1 MKGGGASV
9 TSRTGSS
16 VRLSLS
22 GDIRQ
27 ASGLIG
33 GSSLSIPGAFGGVG
47 RGKQNLELGGPQSCT
62 PGSFSINMRKW
73 SHLP

>member
-9 TSRTGSS
+9 TFRTGSS

-27 ASGLIG
+27 ASGQIG
-33 GSSLSIPGAFGGVG
+33 GSSLSIPGAFGGVQ
-47 RGKQNLELGGPQSCT
+47 RGKPNFELGVPGAAPQVA
-62 PGSFSINMRKW
+62 
-73 SHLP
+73 

>member
-9 TSRTGSS
+9 TFRTGSS

-27 ASGLIG
+27 ASGPIG
-33 GSSLSIPGAFGGVG
+33 GSSLGGVG
-47 RGKQNLELGGPQSCT
+47 RGKQNFELGGPQSCT
-62 PGSFSINMRKW
+62 PGSFSIHMRRRP
-73 SHLP
+73 HLP

>member
-9 TSRTGSS
+9 TFRTGSS

-33 GSSLSIPGAFGGVG
+33 GSSLSIPGAFGGMG
-47 RGKQNLELGGPQSCT
+47 RGTQSWGVPRAAPQVASA
-62 PGSFSINMRKW
+62 SI
-73 SHLP
+73 